1 MTSLEKWRAKPFIP
15 LECIILKKNLDPWPR
30 PIWEERLEQIVSGAA
45 LVADR
50 GNARGIVEAGNNA
63 RQALQA
69 GLKLNIQKKN
79 VRSEPKFLFCP

>member
-1 MTSLEKWRAKPFIP
+1 M
-15 LECIILKKNLDPWPR
+15 
-30 PIWEERLEQIVSGAA
+30 SGAA

-50 GNARGIVEAGNNA
+50 GNARGIVEAGNSA

-79 VRSEPKFLFCP
+79 GRSEQKMSIWVPSKLVSAIFC

>member
-1 MTSLEKWRAKPFIP
+1 MHNIDKERQNP
-15 LECIILKKNLDPWPR
+15 DPWLR
-30 PIWEERLEQIVSGAA
+30 PSWEERLEQIVSGAA

-50 GNARGIVEAGNNA
+50 GNARGIVEAGNSA

-79 VRSEPKFLFCP
+79 GRSEPKFLVCPQLFHFILRKNIQP